1 MKVAFKSL
9 IAAAAFIAAGAAS
22 AATVTVTLGNTV
34 YKGHTLSGS
43 EVLTLGP
50 DANAWLD
57 TIKGTVAANGA
68 GVVTA
73 TQDADG
79 FYTDITMTAPL
90 VSLNVDDANDNLQ
103 SLAGSG
109 GITLTAPAM
118 RYISSGGSVT
128 LTDLNVDLNTKTV
141 YATVIGANGVGTLTK
156 VALWTLDTVLGP
168 TNIALPANGG
178 GTFNLAVQG
187 LHLTADGT
195 TKVVSSLGL
204 ARLGQAALAAV
215 SDFGSISMTLDSV
228 VTLPPVP
235 CKVSFKTTTL
245 NTSSPLF
252 NTEVT
257 VANNTSNAATGWTVN
272 WTYGKPTLLVNVKN
286 AKLSNKS
293 LKAYTAQPVAT
304 NATVAAGAST
314 TFSFRGYAGG
324 TIPAISDVSATLG
337 GQTCAVS
344 GQ

>member
-43 EVLTLGP
+43 ETLTLGT

-73 TQDADG
+73 TQDTDG
-79 FYTDITMTAPL
+79 FYSSITMAAPL
-90 VSLNVDDANDNLQ
+90 VTLNLDDATDNLQ
-103 SLAGSG
+103 SLAASG
-109 GITLTAPAM
+109 GITLTAPVM
-118 RYISSGGSVT
+118 RYISSGGALT
-128 LTDLNVDLNTKTV
+128 LTDLNVDLNAKKV
-141 YATVIGANGVGTLTK
+141 YATVVGANGVGTLTN
-156 VALWTLDTVLGP
+156 VPLWDLDAVVGP
-168 TNIALPANGG
+168 TNIALPGNGG
-178 GTFNLAVQG
+178 GQFNLAVQG
-187 LHLTADGT
+187 LHLTTDGT
-195 TKVVSSLGL
+195 SKFVSALGL
-204 ARLGQAALAAV
+204 YRLGQAALAAV
-215 SDFGSISMTLDSV
+215 SDFGSISMSLTSV
-228 VTLPPVP
+228 AVLPQAS
-235 CKVSFKTTTL
+235 CSVSFKTTPL

-257 VANNTSNAATGWTVN
+257 VANSGSNAATGWTVN
-272 WTYGKPTLLVNVKN
+272 WSYGKPTLLLNVKN

-293 LKAYTAQPVAT
+293 LKNYTAQPVAA
-304 NATVAAGAST
+304 NATVAAGGST
-314 TFSFRGYAGG
+314 SFSFRSFAGS
-324 TIPAISDVSATLG
+324 TTPAISDVSATLG
-337 GQTCAVS
+337 GQACAVS